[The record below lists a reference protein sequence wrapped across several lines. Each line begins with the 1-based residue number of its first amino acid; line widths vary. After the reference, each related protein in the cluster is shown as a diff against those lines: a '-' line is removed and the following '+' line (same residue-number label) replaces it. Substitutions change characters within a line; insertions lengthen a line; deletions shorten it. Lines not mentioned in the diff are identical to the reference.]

1 MMKRPNKAILDGDI
15 LVWKTAFWADTEGV
29 DSITPKLRYLVR
41 KWTPKDIDKVEVALS
56 CKRRENFRME
66 AYPQYKSNRDG
77 TFKPETLYDTY
88 EIVQDL
94 FKCLKRPCLEADDI
108 MGIYASCGKAIAV
121 STDKDMR
128 GVNGWHWNPT
138 KEDEPACISRADAER
153 FFCIQWMAGD
163 PTDGVPGLWRVGH
176 KKAAK
181 MLDEWETDEWHS
193 KIMKAYTK
201 EKYHKEPVD
210 NPEQL
215 AIATG
220 QCVRI
225 LHKENFN
232 LRTNKITP
240 WVPKVG

>member
-1 MMKRPNKAILDGDI
+1 MKRPSKAILDGDI
-15 LVWKTAFWADTEGV
+15 LVWKTAFWADTEGASSV
-29 DSITPKLRYLVR
+29 IPKLKWYIN
-41 KWTPKDIDKVEVALS
+41 KWTPKDVDKVEIALS
-56 CKRRENFRME
+56 CKRRDNFRMN
-66 AYPQYKSNRDG
+66 AYPTYKSNRDG
-77 TFKPETLYDTY
+77 SFKPETLYDTY
-88 EIVQDL
+88 EAVQDIA
-94 FKCLKRPCLEADDI
+94 KCLTRPHLEADDI

-121 STDKDMR
+121 SSDKDMK

-138 KEDEPACISRADAER
+138 KEDEPSLISKAESER

-181 MLDEWETDEWHS
+181 MLEEWDKKDWHNN
-193 KIMKAYTK
+193 IMKTYTK
-201 EKYHKEPVD
+201 EKYHKELIQDPR
-210 NPEQL
+210 EW

-225 LHKENFN
+225 LHKENYN
-232 LRTNKITP
+232 LKTNEITL